1 MPSERFQMFLKLKK
15 KTRDVTV
22 VKDIKTFKET
32 KEKYWSIIE
41 NIPSNA
47 KRFIIIFM
55 FLLTAIY
62 LLLFIDIFLASTITF
77 SLMG

>member
-1 MPSERFQMFLKLKK
+1 MPYERYQSFLKSKK

-41 NIPSNA
+41 NILENDKS
-47 KRFIIIFM
+47 FIM
-55 FLLTAIY
+55 FLLITIY
-62 LLLFIDIFLASTITF
+62 PLLFIEIFLAYTITF

>member
-1 MPSERFQMFLKLKK
+1 MPYGRYQSFLKSKK

-41 NIPSNA
+41 NILENA
-47 KRFIIIFM
+47 KSFLIILM
-55 FLLTAIY
+55 FLLITIY
-62 LLLFIDIFLASTITF
+62 HLLFIDIFLAYTITF
-77 SLMG
+77 SLVG

>member
-1 MPSERFQMFLKLKK
+1 MPYERYQSFLKSKK

-41 NIPSNA
+41 NILENDKS
-47 KRFIIIFM
+47 FIM
-55 FLLTAIY
+55 FLLITIY
-62 LLLFIDIFLASTITF
+62 PLLFIDIFLAYTITF

>member
-22 VKDIKTFKET
+22 VKDIKNFKET
-32 KEKYWSIIE
+32 KQKYWSIIE

-47 KRFIIIFM
+47 KRFILILM
-55 FLLTAIY
+55 FLLIAIY